1 MRTKILSPRK
11 FQGVWEFTVR
21 SWSQGSSIRTKDAPS
36 ISIIWEIRVLGALC
50 QELGQRL
57 KYFLVS
63 HSLTFHLRIIISSNA
78 GDVGSIPGSERSP
91 GGGNGNPLQ
100 YACLGNPMNRGAW
113 QAAVPGVAKSQTR
126 LSTHVHKHTHV
137 CNTAKQVIGI
147 LLFSEQS
154 SASYTGTVN
163 KMCFLPMR
171 GLLPLLG
178 NRHINQ
184 LSQFSSKNTFID
196 ASCFFFFK

>member
-11 FQGVWEFTVR
+11 FQGVWEFTIR
-21 SWSQGSSIRTKDAPS
+21 SWSQGSSIRTKDAPR
-36 ISIIWEIRVLGALC
+36 ISIILEIRVLGALC

-57 KYFLVS
+57 KYFLVF
-63 HSLTFHLRIIISSNA
+63 HSLTFHLRIIISGNA

-126 LSTHVHKHTHV
+126 LCT
-137 CNTAKQVIGI
+137 NTRTRATLQ
-147 LLFSEQS
+147 
-154 SASYTGTVN
+154 
-163 KMCFLPMR
+163 
-171 GLLPLLG
+171 
-178 NRHINQ
+178 NR
-184 LSQFSSKNTFID
+184 
-196 ASCFFFFK
+196 